1 MSEKKIFL
9 ASLIQSPSS
18 KKGPAVAL
26 QMLQPQPLQNNWN
39 RYLFVSTEQK

>member
-9 ASLIQSPSS
+9 ANLIQSPSS

-26 QMLQPQPLQNNWN
+26 QMVQPRPLQNNLN
-39 RYLFVSTEQK
+39 RYLFVSIEQK